1 MKKIGIFSGT
11 FDPVHGGH
19 IAFALDAIQAAGLAK
34 VYFLPEAR
42 PRRKQG
48 VTHYAHRLAMLKLA
62 LKPYAKLDV
71 LELPDKQFS
80 VVRTLPRIKK
90 KLPGSQLYLLIGS
103 DTLEFLN
110 TGQWPDTELLLEQAR
125 LIVGVRSSH
134 DIAMS
139 RQALEGMSHE
149 GLVVEAAKPGA
160 SSRDIRRAVGQGKN
174 HPDALKVLNGYIK
187 QNWLYAKVPNE
198 KR

>member
-1 MKKIGIFSGT
+1 MSKIGIFSGT

-19 IAFALDAIQAAGLAK
+19 IAFALDAIKAAALDK
-34 VYFLPEAR
+34 VYLLPEAR

-71 LELPDKQFS
+71 MELPDKQFN
-80 VVRTLPRIKK
+80 VTRTLPRIKK
-90 KLPGSQLYLLIGS
+90 KLPDSELHLLIGS
-103 DTLEFLN
+103 DTLGFLN
-110 TGQWPDTELLLEQAR
+110 TGQWPDTELLLSQVK

-134 DIAMS
+134 DAEVS
-139 RQALEGMSHE
+139 KRLLEEMNSD
-149 GLVVEAAKPGA
+149 GLVAEAAKPGA
-160 SSRDIRRAVGQGKN
+160 SSRDIRRAIGQGRS
-174 HPDALKVLNGYIK
+174 HPHALKSLDGYIK
-187 QNWLYAKVPNE
+187 RNWLYAKVPNE